1 MKLMGALLITLSSL
15 TPASSVFIIV
25 PGIVEQAGSGA
36 LISFCAAAAVSLMI
50 ALVYAE
56 LCSAFPLTGGE
67 YAVVGRVLG
76 PFPGF
81 IVLGVNLL
89 VLLLNISVI
98 ALGIGPYLSPLMP
111 GLSNAWAALISVI
124 FTTLCGVL
132 NLRTNALITGAFLA
146 LEMLALFVL
155 TGLGLLHPT
164 RPLLPLLTHPVVLQ
178 GTALLPATLRA
189 IGLAGSASIFALY
202 GFGNAIFLG
211 EETHDAPSQ
220 IARAVLFALFI
231 GFITQIIPLAAVLTG
246 ARDLATLFAAGDSMF
261 GAFVADRGGPGMSA
275 VISLC
280 IALAIINCN
289 IAFVV
294 LVARLLFST
303 GRDKVWPAPVNRALL
318 LIHPRFGSPWVAT
331 LACGFLAASFC
342 FVPLSLLEV
351 LTGTTIVVVYGS
363 LCVSALVGRRTGCTS
378 HAWYKMPFHPVPSLL
393 GLGGLAFVIYA
404 SALDPVLGQP
414 SLIATAVV
422 IVLTAAYYWLVL
434 RRRGAWVLYAPV
446 SEVRPGALPLD
457 PAKDKSL
464 EPSV

>member
-1 MKLMGALLITLSSL
+1 MKLFGALLITLSSL

-25 PGIVEQAGSGA
+25 PGIVEQAGTGA
-36 LISFCAAAAVSLMI
+36 LLSFCAASLVSLMI

-67 YAVVGRVLG
+67 YAIVGRVLG

-98 ALGIGPYLSPLMP
+98 ALGIGPYLAPLLP
-111 GLSNAWAALISVI
+111 GLSNSWAALLSVI
-124 FTTLCGVL
+124 FTTLCGIL

-146 LEMLALFVL
+146 LEMLALVVL
-155 TGLGLLHPT
+155 TVLGLLHPT
-164 RPLLPLLTHPVVLQ
+164 RALLPMLTHPVVLS

-220 IARAVLFALFI
+220 IARAVIFALFI
-231 GFITQIIPLAAVLTG
+231 GFITQIIPMAAVLTG
-246 ARDLATLFAAGDSMF
+246 ARDLAALFAAGDGMF
-261 GAFVADRGGPGMSA
+261 GAFVADRGGPIMSA

-280 IALAIINCN
+280 IAMAIINCN

-303 GRDKVWPAPVNRALL
+303 GRDRVWPAAVNRALM
-318 LIHPRFGSPWVAT
+318 LIHPRFQSPWVAT
-331 LACGFLAASFC
+331 LACGVLAASFC

-363 LCVSALVGRRTGCTS
+363 LCLSALVGRSSGRTA
-378 HAWYKMPFHPVPSLL
+378 HAKYRMKAHPWPALL
-393 GLGGLAFVIYA
+393 GLAGLAFVVVA
-404 SALDPVLGQP
+404 SVMDPVLGQP
-414 SLIATAVV
+414 SLMATAGV
-422 IVLTAAYYWLVL
+422 IGLAAAYYWLVL
-434 RRRGAWVLYAPV
+434 RRRGAWVLYSPEDRPVLAHAEWAVAEAP
-446 SEVRPGALPLD
+446 R
-457 PAKDKSL
+457 AK
-464 EPSV
+464 P